1 MNLRENYKSLS
12 QTSKILLQ
20 IISIGYKGLSHKK
33 IVQFYIEFIAD
44 KKSFKSTT
52 AHELKTTLESL
63 EKNGFTDTNFKNLV
77 LCHPDISEFI
87 FRDSIQTQTF
97 DSLSHLIKYDILN
110 KKDIGE
116 EEYLSYG
123 KIQIYRG
130 LEEPYAQ
137 FPKKIYLQD
146 AKEFFLETILRS
158 TLSDFDSKFLD
169 SVPFHPAIRQKLY
182 KTLILS
188 FLNGELPE
196 CSMWEYL
203 SSKSKELEDSLIP
216 LYFMLQILRG
226 EEPSNQNQFDSTS
239 LYFLFWKPYFQKLID
254 LSSTLQ
260 EEKLDTSNSFKKFP
274 NPKQSTNSF
283 QEIGD
288 HSEGDYFS
296 FLVLFSYIKDGQK
309 DHFLNAERYCRE
321 ISNQRNFRFKKEFE
335 AWSNFLEYARESELL
350 KPIIDESLLSST
362 SIWSYLTFLLISYWL
377 QSPVRLSL
385 LETCAQMADLSFE
398 RGHPWFAFQIYN
410 LLSILGYKQLDLDRL
425 NSLIKRFV
433 PISLIYTRVEPWQM
447 VLYTLSKIQKKIS
460 NRDRFRM
467 IWEVKLDSS
476 RQYLD
481 SITPREQ
488 ILSSSLEWIDGKI
501 ISLKHLVVYP
511 EKFHYAT
518 KKDLEIIR
526 NITSS
531 TSSLQ
536 GDITYQLD
544 LSHPEFLLGHPLIF
558 EEGKKIPIEIYKKEP
573 ELLLQRGETS
583 SLHLSLQPTPLRGIL
598 YRLAEKTESLFTYYV
613 YSEEI
618 LSIYEG
624 LGDTG
629 VSFPITAEGELLD
642 ILRVL
647 SESIP
652 VQSELDRPQNFEFQE
667 IIHTGRLTVRI
678 LPFHTGLSISIGLQI
693 ISKKEIFLS
702 PGEGASQVWFEID
715 GKKWIGRRNLVAERE
730 NLDALLKISNTLSS
744 LKEISPFSYRLETPL
759 DSLEFMTEIEK
770 LQKYADFEFPEGNP
784 FSITNII
791 DPSLV
796 QISVY
801 EQDSFFY
808 LKGSIQIHPQK
819 TVDLQ
824 TLFSKFSR
832 SIDRFFPLQENS
844 FLCLTHELWQLFN
857 ELHLISITK
866 KNEILFSYLSLPSLL
881 ELLNHFPN
889 VKYDST
895 WREKVNSYHSIQN
908 RIPIIPLGWK
918 GNLRTYQR
926 EGFEWM
932 IRTLEWGGGA
942 CLADDMGLGKTLQSL
957 AVLLHYAKDGPC
969 LVVAPTSVVSNWE
982 KESKQFTPDLRV
994 KLLGSADKSQIL
1006 LHLEPYDLV
1015 LCSYGVLQLT
1025 EVTAALSRVHW
1036 NLVVLDE
1043 AQMIKNSSSKRA
1055 ESVLLLKAKYKLL
1068 TTGTPIENHLGELW
1082 SLFHFLNPTLLGSKE
1097 LFKRKYADPIEKNQ
1111 DPDASERL
1119 QKWVRPFILRRLK
1132 KDVLLELPAKTE
1144 ITLHVELSR
1153 EERDFY
1159 NSLRSHA
1166 LLELAESSLP
1176 EPQKRIR
1183 VLAEL
1188 MKLRRACC
1196 HPRLVDPSLSI
1207 ESSKFLVFQEILT
1220 ELLENKHRA
1229 LVFSQF
1235 VDHLQILKS
1244 YLNHQGIPI
1253 QYLDGSSTPASRKK
1267 SIESFQ
1273 KGEGDV
1279 FLISLKA
1286 GGSGLN
1292 LTGADYVLHMDP
1304 WWNPAVE
1311 DQASDRA
1318 YRMGQKHPVTVYK
1331 LITEGTIEKT
1341 ISAMHS
1347 RKRELAGS
1355 VLEGVGGGRSPFTS
1369 KELVDFLEE
1378 I

>member
-1 MNLRENYKSLS
+1 MNVRENYKSLS
-12 QTSKILLQ
+12 QTSKILLH
-20 IISIGYKGLSHKK
+20 IISIGYRGLSHKK
-33 IVQFYIEFIAD
+33 VHQYFIEFMAE
-44 KKSFKSTT
+44 KKNSSSATLQDLKSI
-52 AHELKTTLESL
+52 LESL
-63 EKNGFTDTNFKNLV
+63 EASGFIETNFKNLI
-77 LCHPDISEFI
+77 LCIPEISEFI
-87 FRDSIQTQTF
+87 FRDSIHTQTF
-97 DSLSHLIKYDILN
+97 DSLSNLIKYDILN

-130 LEEPYAQ
+130 LEDPYSH
-137 FPKKIYLQD
+137 FPKKMYILE
-146 AKEFFLETILRS
+146 AKEYFLETILRS

-169 SVPFHPAIRQKLY
+169 TIPFHPAIRQKLY

-188 FLNGELPE
+188 FLNGEFLE
-196 CSMWEYL
+196 RSIWEYL
-203 SSKSKELEDSLIP
+203 SSKSKELEDPLPP
-216 LYFMLQILRG
+216 LYSMLQILRE
-226 EEPSNQNQFDSTS
+226 EEPNLQIDLETFSS
-239 LYFLFWKPYFQKLID
+239 YFLFWSPYFQKSYEFLD
-254 LSSTLQ
+254 SSL
-260 EEKLDTSNSFKKFP
+260 EGKSDISIPSKKLPILKRDTKSLLGKRNH
-274 NPKQSTNSF
+274 T
-283 QEIGD
+283 ER
-288 HSEGDYFS
+288 EYFS
-296 FLVLFSYIKDGQK
+296 FLVLFSHIKEGQK
-309 DHFLNAERYCRE
+309 DHFLNAEKYCIE
-321 ISNQRNFRFKKEFE
+321 ISAEKNHPFSKEFS
-335 AWSNFLEYARESELL
+335 AWSNFLEFARDSDLL
-350 KPIIDESLLSST
+350 KPQVDESLLSS
-362 SIWSYLTFLLISYWL
+362 SSMWSYLTFLLISYWL
-377 QSPVRLSL
+377 QSPVRVSL
-385 LETCAQMADLSFE
+385 LETCSRRADLSFE
-398 RGHPWFAFQIYN
+398 RGHSWFAYQVYYLLSCLGYTDLNRDRLSSLSKRYLPIALIYN
-410 LLSILGYKQLDLDRL
+410 
-425 NSLIKRFV
+425 
-433 PISLIYTRVEPWQM
+433 RVEPWQR
-447 VLYTLSKIQKKIS
+447 VLYALSKIQEKLS
-460 NRDRFRM
+460 TRTRARM
-467 IWEVKLDSS
+467 IWEVQLDST

-488 ILSSSLEWIDGKI
+488 ILSGNSEWIDGKI
-501 ISLKHLVVYP
+501 LSLKQLVVHP
-511 EKFHYAT
+511 EKFPYVT

-526 NITSS
+526 NITNS

-544 LSHPEFLLGHPLIF
+544 LSYPEFLLGHPLIF
-558 EEGKKIPIEIYKKEP
+558 EEGKKFPIEIQKQEP
-573 ELLLQRGETS
+573 ELFLQRGETS
-583 SLHLSLQPTPLRGIL
+583 SLHLSLNPSPRKGFF
-598 YRLAEKTESLFTYYV
+598 YRLKEKTEGLFMYYV

-618 LSIYEG
+618 LHIYEA

-629 VSFPITAEGELLD
+629 VVFPNIAEGQLLD

-652 VQSELDRPQNFEFQE
+652 VQSELDKLQNFEYQE

-678 LPFHTGLSISIGLQI
+678 LPFHTGISISIDIQI
-693 ISKKEIFLS
+693 ISRKEIFF
-702 PGEGASQVWFEID
+702 PPCEGSSQVWFEVD
-715 GKKWIGRRNLVAERE
+715 GKKWIGKRNLVAERE
-730 NLDALLKISNTLSS
+730 NLDGLLKNSSMISS
-744 LKEISPFSYRLETPL
+744 LKEISPFSYRLEIPL
-759 DSLEFMTEIEK
+759 DCLEFMTELEK
-770 LQKYADFEFPEGNP
+770 LQKYADFVFPEGNP

-796 QISVY
+796 QIFIH
-801 EQDSFFY
+801 EQESFFY
-808 LKGSIQIHPQK
+808 LKGSIQTPQK
-819 TVDLQ
+819 IVDIQ
-824 TLFSKFSR
+824 TLFSRFSR
-832 SIDRFFPLQENS
+832 SIDRFIPLQENL
-844 FLCLTHELWQLFN
+844 FLCFTKELWQLFKD
-857 ELHLISITK
+857 LQMISIIQK
-866 KNEILFSYLSLPSLL
+866 KEILFSYLSLPLL
-881 ELLNHFPN
+881 MELLSQFPH
-889 VKYDST
+889 VKYDAT
-895 WREKVNSYHSIQN
+895 WKEKVNSYHSIQN
-908 RIPIIPLGWK
+908 KIPVLPNGWK
-918 GNLRTYQR
+918 GNFRTYQR

-942 CLADDMGLGKTLQSL
+942 CLADDMGLGKTLQAL
-957 AVLLHYAKDGPC
+957 AVLLHSAKDGPC

-982 KESKQFTPDLRV
+982 KESNQFTPDLRV

-1015 LCSYGVLQLT
+1015 LCSYGVLQLP
-1025 EVTAALSRVHW
+1025 EVTAALSGVHW

-1043 AQMIKNSSSKRA
+1043 AQMIKNSASKRA
-1055 ESVLLLKAKYKLL
+1055 ESVLLLKSKYKLL

-1097 LFKRKYADPIEKNQ
+1097 LFKRKYADPIEKNRDQ
-1111 DPDASERL
+1111 EASESL

-1132 KDVLLELPAKTE
+1132 TDVLLELPAKTE

-1153 EERDFY
+1153 EEREFY

-1166 LLELAESSLP
+1166 LLELAESSLS

-1207 ESSKFLVFQEILT
+1207 ESSKFLVFQEILS
-1220 ELLENKHRA
+1220 ELLENQHRA

-1244 YLNHQGIPI
+1244 YLNQQGIPF

-1318 YRMGQKHPVTVYK
+1318 YRMGQKQPVTVYK
-1331 LITEGTIEKT
+1331 LITEGTIEKS
-1341 ISAMHS
+1341 ISALHT

-1355 VLEGVGGGRSPFTS
+1355 VLEGVGGSSPFSS
-1369 KELVDFLEE
+1369 KELVDLLEQV
-1378 I
+1378 